1 LRKAAPAVLCIAA
14 LAVAT
19 GTSYAHPA
27 ARTTE
32 QVQIVPGP
40 PLDPAKPRFL
50 RLEEGAG
57 SPRVVRTLPGVNAVA
72 NRSGR
77 RDSLAYFGQL
87 TDFQLADEE
96 SPARVEF
103 VDTAPA
109 GSSATRPQ
117 EAFHPAVIDYSM
129 RQLNQFTSRSPH
141 FQRGGRRASMD
152 FALLTGD
159 QSDNQQYNETVWVR
173 QLIEGGQ
180 LLDPNSGVSDYTSCS
195 APDRAALAAKPAD
208 EAKRYT
214 GVQDYSDYGGNTDF
228 YDPNQPLG
236 SAFGSFPRYQG
247 LMDRAQRPFV
257 PVGLRRGATP
267 VPTYATNGNHDGLV
281 QGNEDAIKAFE
292 DIAIGCFKPYSGTP
306 TSTVFGPSALLGLT
320 TGFAVPP
327 DDSRRF
333 VDRIELKRIYRA
345 GIQGDGHGF
354 NLVDPAE
361 NAASG
366 FAASYYSFSPK
377 PGLRFIS
384 VDTTSDGG
392 AVADSANGNIDD
404 PQWRWLQRELIA
416 ARRRDEVTVLFG
428 HHPIRSLTS
437 VTPDE
442 AAAPCTGRYPSED
455 APYSGSR
462 DKHGHDPN
470 PGCDLDPRSSIPV
483 RDGDDLV
490 SLLSANSHVV
500 AYVAGHTHENEVR
513 PCGRT
518 EGCPRG
524 GNWWEINTAA
534 TADWPQQHRLIEMM
548 ENGDGTLS
556 LFGTTLDHASDS
568 AIPGPTGDPRV
579 TGGFNEQ
586 QLASIGRALS
596 YNDPQADK
604 ADASGPGAEGAAEDR
619 NVELLVAD
627 PRRSGPCAR
636 FTGRV
641 AGKSVGAAVLG
652 RKRLTNRLAFPDRSD
667 FTRRKTVD
675 RFCVRGGGLTRIG
688 YPSRSYRRKMSRRDA
703 RRTRGRAVLALSTHP
718 RLSVKRVGP
727 GSSVRTMRRRF
738 RGERRFRVGKNVW
751 YLTRGKRAR
760 IVFKARGRRILEVG
774 LADSRL
780 TSTNRKARL
789 FLRAFRR

>member
-1 LRKAAPAVLCIAA
+1 MCLAA
-14 LAVAT
+14 LAAFS

-27 ARTTE
+27 GRTSE

-40 PLDPAKPRFL
+40 PLDPAKRGFL
-50 RLEEGAG
+50 RLVEGAG

-77 RDSLAYFGQL
+77 RESLSYFGQL

-103 VDTAPA
+103 LDTTPPGA
-109 GSSATRPQ
+109 SATRPQ
-117 EAFHPAVIDYSM
+117 EAFHPAVIDYSI

-141 FQRGGRRASMD
+141 SQRGGGRARMD

-159 QSDNQQYNETVWVR
+159 QSDNQQFNETVWVR

-180 LLDPNSGVSDYTSCS
+180 LLDPNSGVSDYASCS

-208 EAKRYT
+208 EARRYT
-214 GVQDYSDYGGNTDF
+214 GVQDYSDYGGNTDY

-236 SAFGSFPRYQG
+236 ASFGSFPRYQG
-247 LMDRAQRPFV
+247 LMDRAQRPFM

-306 TSTVFGPSALLGLT
+306 TSTVFGPSALLGLA

-354 NLVDPAE
+354 NLVDRAE
-361 NAASG
+361 NAASN

-392 AVADSANGNIDD
+392 VVNDSSNGNIDD
-404 PQWRWLQRELIA
+404 PQWQWLQRELIS
-416 ARRRDEVTVLFG
+416 ARRADEVIVLFG
-428 HHPIRSLTS
+428 HHPIRSLNS
-437 VTPDE
+437 VAADE

-455 APYSGSR
+455 APYSGTR

-470 PGCDLDPRSSIPV
+470 PGCDLDPRNSMPIH
-483 RDGDDLV
+483 DGDDLL
-490 SLLSANSHVV
+490 SLLSGNSHVV

-513 PCGRT
+513 ACGRT

-534 TADWPQQHRLIEMM
+534 TADWPQQHRLVEMM
-548 ENGDGTLS
+548 DNDDGTLS
-556 LFGTTLDHASDS
+556 LFGTTLAHASDS
-568 AIPGPTGDPRV
+568 AIPGPTADAGV
-579 TGGFNEQ
+579 TGGFDEQ

-627 PRRSGPCAR
+627 PRRSSGAGRCAIAL
-636 FTGRV
+636 GRV
-641 AGKSVGAAVLG
+641 RGKTLGASALG
-652 RKRLTNRLAFPDRSD
+652 RKRATNRRAFPASSRAPFRGSM
-667 FTRRKTVD
+667 D
-675 RFCVRGGGLTRIG
+675 RFCLVGDRLLRIG
-688 YPSRSYRRKMSRRDA
+688 YPSRSYRRKMSRRDR
-703 RRTRGRAVLALSTHP
+703 RRTRGRAVLTLSGHP
-718 RLSVKRVGP
+718 RYAIKRVRSGT
-727 GSSVRTMRRRF
+727 SVRTLRRRF
-738 RGERRFRVGKNVW
+738 RGERRYRVGKNVW
-751 YLTRGKRAR
+751 YLARGKKAR
-760 IVFKARGRRILEVG
+760 IVFKTRRSRVIEVG
-774 LADSRL
+774 LADKRL
-780 TSTNRKARL
+780 TSTRAKSRR
-789 FLRAFRR
+789 FLRAFSR